1 MPFVAPP
8 LFSLE
13 LALFTN
19 HPYVISQALDMI
31 NHDLTMI
38 EKDSLKQVPDA
49 VQISTLTN
57 LLNKLSPDHTIII
70 NSINVIM
77 NKILDK

>member
-1 MPFVAPP
+1 
-8 LFSLE
+8 
-13 LALFTN
+13 
-19 HPYVISQALDMI
+19 MI